1 MNPPA
6 SPMEQASFVPLST
19 DAWRLLV
26 EAEIDTIVRE
36 LRKNALWAEAVERDG
51 VGALWVGGGRWP
63 TAQGMASVVD
73 DTQETQ
79 AGGSEAVLGDGGAD
93 PQQRAQSGPP
103 ALSAAKMARYRQEF
117 ASRRT
122 LGKAGVCIGLASFV
136 DKGDD
141 IADDEYA
148 LGRIMMLE
156 SFLLLREAINGVA
169 DPHIMDPQAI
179 LDPFFMVIRD
189 PETTGPIT
197 RCTLVSIQR
206 FVSHGIVDFS
216 QPRAVP
222 ALLELARAVTH
233 CRFEATDAASDEAVL
248 MQILNMLGTLVNSPG
263 GHHLNDVAVCEI
275 METVLSMSCQM
286 RLSEMLR
293 KSAESTLFTLVTFV
307 FGRLNEMQH
316 EVGSGFDDSSAAEPA
331 GGGAL
336 AHDAGEALM
345 TMPSASSMLVNTDRS
360 RPASIMSG
368 RDGARI
374 PASASTAPTED
385 PHVDSKSIASDA
397 DPTPSVPGL
406 DGAS

>member
-1 MNPPA
+1 MLNQPA
-6 SPMEQASFVPLST
+6 SPMEQASFAPLST

-26 EAEIDTIVRE
+26 EAEIDAIVRE

-63 TAQGMASVVD
+63 TAQGTTAVAV

-79 AGGSEAVLGDGGAD
+79 PGTDF
-93 PQQRAQSGPP
+93 QQHIQPDMP
-103 ALSAAKMARYRQEF
+103 VLSAAKMARYRQEF

-122 LGKAGVCIGLASFV
+122 LGKAGVCIGMASFA
-136 DKGDD
+136 DKSDD

-148 LGRIMMLE
+148 VGRIMMLE
-156 SFLLLREAINGVA
+156 SFLLLREAINGIS
-169 DPHIMDPQAI
+169 DPHTMDPQMI
-179 LDPFFMVIRD
+179 LDPFLMVIRD

-206 FVSHGIVDFS
+206 FVSHGVVDFS
-216 QPRAVP
+216 QLRAVP

-248 MQILNMLGTLVNSPG
+248 MQILNVLGTLVNSSG
-263 GHHLNDVAVCEI
+263 GHHLTDVAVCEI

-316 EVGSGFDDSSAAEPA
+316 SIDSS
-331 GGGAL
+331 
-336 AHDAGEALM
+336 
-345 TMPSASSMLVNTDRS
+345 
-360 RPASIMSG
+360 
-368 RDGARI
+368 
-374 PASASTAPTED
+374 
-385 PHVDSKSIASDA
+385 
-397 DPTPSVPGL
+397 GL
-406 DGAS
+406 DVGNAA